1 MNENMNLDDLMGGK
15 RPRSTTTIDLTGSQ
29 ATVNGEKIEP
39 IKNPT
44 IKAVPVVSGPV
55 DTNNLRPVDID
66 RILPKRE
73 PAPNPIETKLMDDLD
88 AAVDREIE
96 NITKLHE
103 DIAAKQEEEYE
114 AAELEREEQEL
125 SKDDE
130 FALNGTVSADDY
142 IDENKNDDDED
153 DDIIDT
159 IKNNDRTV
167 AYDDHG
173 IKNDNKTFEKPKIN
187 ILDNIDD
194 DDLFDDAADEKN
206 ENNNNDAE
214 TDTLLEELKNQIK
227 QRVEPI
233 KKSFDLSKFT
243 ISQKAVSAQKVMKL
257 AVQVHQNVADW
268 VLPSAGRSIS
278 VSGLSG
284 PEILKL
290 NPENSNRNRQN
301 TFRDM
306 YRVIY
311 DHIVDGNKPDFE
323 VWLKQTRF
331 VDMQHI
337 YFALYMATFG
347 GSNFLNYTCPKCEK
361 VFIKDVDFKDMVMYA
376 DDETKEKINCMLKQD
391 TTSHNSDSYN
401 VELIQVSNSYVL
413 GIKTPSIW
421 NVIMETA
428 SLSEKFLDKYSDL
441 IDMVSYIDSAYLI
454 DEQNGMLIPV
464 NTKPDPNDMAKTAAR
479 RIKAMYD
486 IIATLNS
493 EEFYALRSK
502 INEHDEFATSK
513 ISYKIPETICPH
525 CATKVPENRNV
536 TPDNML
542 FMRHQLAAIA
552 NM

>member
-130 FALNGTVSADDY
+130 FALNGTVSADDG
-142 IDENKNDDDED
+142 IDEYEDDDDED
-153 DDIIDT
+153 GIIDT

-194 DDLFDDAADEKN
+194 DDLFDDATDEKN
-206 ENNNNDAE
+206 ENNNDAE
-214 TDTLLEELKNQIK
+214 ADTLLEELKNQIK

-391 TTSHNSDSYN
+391 TTSHSNDSYN